1 MILHPAKQNQ
11 VWGKIET
18 FSYMQGIMSLMPL
31 LLENYLRICLN
42 ETNELFRMEKQR
54 GVLKYRS
61 SSSRLT
67 IVHKLPRGPWKTP
80 LSPILPQ
87 PLLD

>member
-42 ETNELFRMEKQR
+42 ETNELFSL
-54 GVLKYRS
+54 GFLKAKLEVRVYR
-61 SSSRLT
+61 
-67 IVHKLPRGPWKTP
+67 
-80 LSPILPQ
+80 
-87 PLLD
+87 